1 MEGYRDGGEV
11 IFLQNEQHWSE
22 PVKKSHF
29 EEELEM
35 KQTESLRRKC
45 AQGIDSLVPL
55 MVLDARTFSYYNALQ

>member
-11 IFLQNEQHWSE
+11 FLQNEQHWSE
-22 PVKKSHF
+22 PVKKCDF

-45 AQGIDSLVPL
+45 AQGIDSLVP
-55 MVLDARTFSYYNALQ
+55 